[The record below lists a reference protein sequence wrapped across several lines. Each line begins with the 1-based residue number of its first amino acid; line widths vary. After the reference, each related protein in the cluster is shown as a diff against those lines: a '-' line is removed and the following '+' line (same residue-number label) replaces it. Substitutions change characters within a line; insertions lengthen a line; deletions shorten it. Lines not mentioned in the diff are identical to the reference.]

1 MSVLT
6 VNFMSKCLNRNVT
19 YKAIIPIES
28 SLESDT
34 VPPFKTLYLL
44 HGMLGNCEDWITN
57 TRIKKLA
64 TDHQLAVI
72 MPSGDNSFY
81 VDHQKRQ
88 DYYGRFI
95 GEELINHSRAMF
107 PLSKNRA
114 DTFIAGLSMGG
125 YGAIR
130 NGLKYHD
137 TFSHIGGFSS
147 GLILDEAI
155 NAPIEHETF
164 FRTRD
169 YFESIFGDLTQLSGS
184 DCDYYALIKKLKTEN
199 LEIPKLYLSCG
210 TEDYLLVN
218 NREYR
223 DFLTSENIEF
233 TYIESKGEH
242 DWCFW
247 DEYIEKFLEWLP
259 IHYK

>member
-19 YKAIIPIES
+19 YKAIIPIEG

-34 VPPFKTLYLL
+34 VASFKTLYLL
-44 HGMLGNCEDWITN
+44 HGMLGNCEDWIAN

-64 TDHQLAVI
+64 IQHQLAVI

-81 VDHQKRQ
+81 VDHIKRQ
-88 DYYGRFI
+88 DYYGKFI

-107 PLSKNRA
+107 PLSKNRE

-125 YGAIR
+125 YGAVR
-130 NGLKYHD
+130 NGLKYHH

-147 GLILDEAI
+147 AFILNEAI
-155 NAPIEHETF
+155 NAPKEHETF

-169 YFESIFGDLTQLSGS
+169 YFESIFGNLKELAGS
-184 DCDYYALIKKLKTEN
+184 DCDYYALIKQLKAEKIE
-199 LEIPKLYLSCG
+199 LPKLYLSCG
-210 TEDYLLVN
+210 TEDHLLVN
-218 NREYR
+218 NQEYR
-223 DFLTSENIEF
+223 DFLNSENIQF
-233 TYIESKGEH
+233 TYLESTGGH

-247 DEYIEKFLEWLP
+247 DEYIEKFLAWLP
-259 IHYK
+259 LQH

>member
-1 MSVLT
+1 
-6 VNFMSKCLNRNVT
+6 
-19 YKAIIPIES
+19 
-28 SLESDT
+28 
-34 VPPFKTLYLL
+34 
-44 HGMLGNCEDWITN
+44 
-57 TRIKKLA
+57 
-64 TDHQLAVI
+64 
-72 MPSGDNSFY
+72 
-81 VDHQKRQ
+81 
-88 DYYGRFI
+88 
-95 GEELINHSRAMF
+95 
-107 PLSKNRA
+107 
-114 DTFIAGLSMGG
+114 MGG

-259 IHYK
+259 IHSK